1 MEEELIEELKIEWGK
16 AYEKNDFET
25 MDIIEK
31 RLDDIYWELDQ
42 KEIEKE
48 KEYYMEY

>member
-1 MEEELIEELKIEWGK
+1 MEELIEELKIEWGK

-31 RLDDIYWELDQ
+31 D
-42 KEIEKE
+42 
-48 KEYYMEY
+48 